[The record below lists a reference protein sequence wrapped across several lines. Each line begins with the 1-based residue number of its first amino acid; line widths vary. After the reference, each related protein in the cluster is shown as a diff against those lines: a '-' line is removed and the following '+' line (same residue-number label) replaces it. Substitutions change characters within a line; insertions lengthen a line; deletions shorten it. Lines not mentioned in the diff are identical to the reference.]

1 MNAQFKILKSNVC
14 VCVYVACLQFVIFL
28 YSLYWVPRS
37 KLVVVDDKQA
47 KPAVDA
53 QKESLKT
60 LSATPG

>member
-1 MNAQFKILKSNVC
+1 MCVC
-14 VCVYVACLQFVIFL
+14 VCCLSSICNFL

-60 LSATPG
+60 LSATPGEW

>member
-1 MNAQFKILKSNVC
+1 MC
-14 VCVYVACLQFVIFL
+14 VCVVACLQFVIFL
-28 YSLYWVPRS
+28 YSLYWVPSS

-60 LSATPG
+60 LSVTPGEW

>member
-1 MNAQFKILKSNVC
+1 MC
-14 VCVYVACLQFVIFL
+14 VCLYVASLQFVIFL

-60 LSATPG
+60 LSATPGEW